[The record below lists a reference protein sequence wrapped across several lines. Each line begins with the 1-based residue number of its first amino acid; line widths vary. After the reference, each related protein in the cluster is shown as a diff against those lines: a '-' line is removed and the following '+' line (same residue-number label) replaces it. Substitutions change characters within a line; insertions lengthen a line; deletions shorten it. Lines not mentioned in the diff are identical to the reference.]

1 MTGADIALII
11 TASGT
16 VLIQGYNAW
25 KSGRRDQK
33 LAEVHNLV
41 NSQSEKLNEAVRAG
55 AFADGKADG
64 IAEER
69 AAPMIPSDPKP

>member
-11 TASGT
+11 TATGT
-16 VLIQGYNAW
+16 IGIQFYNAW
-25 KSGRRDQK
+25 RGGKRDVKIAQ
-33 LAEVHNLV
+33 VHDLV
-41 NSQSEKLNEAVRAG
+41 NSQSERLNEAVRAG

-69 AAPMIPSDPKP
+69 AAPMIPSDPKA